1 MTLDIVSTVFIAGAA
16 LLSLAAAIGSVR
28 FPDLLSRMHAAS
40 KPQLFGLVMVMFA
53 VGLQIQQWGPMTTML
68 VIVLFQ
74 LFTVPVAAH
83 MIGRAGY
90 RTKHLRRSMLYRD
103 ELDDAVARAQA
114 REVHAREAA
123 ERERAEQAEQA
134 ERDQDQGTADQ
145 SGGPASGEGRIL
157 NDHDEP
163 DTGR

>member
-1 MTLDIVSTVFIAGAA
+1 MILDVISALCIIVAA
-16 LLSLAAAIGSVR
+16 LLSLAAGIGAVR
-28 FPDLLSRMHAAS
+28 FPDMLSRMHAAS
-40 KPQLFGLVMVMFA
+40 KPQLFGLVLVMFA
-53 VGLQIQQWGPMTTML
+53 VGLQTLHWGPISTMII
-68 VIVLFQ
+68 VVLFQ

-103 ELDDAVARAQA
+103 ELDDAVARAHA

-123 ERERAEQAEQA
+123 ERDRAQQA
-134 ERDQDQGTADQ
+134 ERDDDQGTAGP
-145 SGGPASGEGRIL
+145 SGGAASGEDRTPD
-157 NDHDEP
+157 DHDQP